1 MEITANIEGKGLA
14 QTEIR
19 DRTIISVSMLGP
31 ICPEHSFISPGLVDI
46 QINGFAGINFSD
58 AELSADKV
66 ITVLPA
72 LWRTGV
78 TTFCATLVT
87 NTVER
92 LERNFEVL
100 EEARRA
106 HAQLDATMLCYHLE

>member
-14 QTEIR
+14 QIEIR

-31 ICPEHSFISPGLVDI
+31 ICLDNSFISPGLIDI

-72 LWRTGV
+72 EWHGLTANFRAAVAASAVRHCDRRPTLLDRRCART
-78 TTFCATLVT
+78 
-87 NTVER
+87 
-92 LERNFEVL
+92 
-100 EEARRA
+100 ARVCSA
-106 HAQLDATMLCYHLE
+106 PCSIG